1 MSHLT
6 RYNPWFKSLDNPSN
20 IARRRRRSRF
30 RTTADPTL
38 RLIAKATFTP
48 SPSIRTKLTRRDPL
62 RPRALGRENW
72 ANWRR
77 VRTRP
82 GTNLD
87 RQLVTAL
94 VTTGLQDRAPSA
106 GAHARPKTM
115 GLSPLSLIW
124 LIRTLHRNLISHG
137 VVMRRDGSWSFANAT
152 WGQSYPTTES
162 APARS

>member
-6 RYNPWFKSLDNPSN
+6 RYNPWCKWLDSPSN

-48 SPSIRTKLTRRDPL
+48 SPSIRTKLTRTDPL

-94 VTTGLQDRAPSA
+94 VTTRLQDGAPGA
-106 GAHARPKTM
+106 GAHARPETV
-115 GLSPLSLIW
+115 GLSPLSLVW
-124 LIRTLHRNLISHG
+124 LVRTLHRNLISHG

-152 WGQSYPTTES
+152 WGQSYPT
-162 APARS
+162 AQFPPARS